1 MLGGGPSQW
10 PCSGGAGRSEEEEE
24 EEEEGER
31 WSVVLLSGALRTVS
45 MCVCVCVH
53 ACVCLCKYV
62 YMYMCEKKKKCQVQQ
77 CCILYTLLHTS
88 LNNIIYTRSPCY

>member
-10 PCSGGAGRSEEEEE
+10 PCSGGAGRSEEE

-62 YMYMCEKKKKCQVQQ
+62 YMCEKIIKSVK
-77 CCILYTLLHTS
+77 Y
-88 LNNIIYTRSPCY
+88 NNAVYSTHYYIHH